1 MTNEINTPKRRM
13 KRSSMIK
20 WGNIALE
27 ALGIL
32 LFIIFFMPVV
42 LVIIN
47 ASKGSSFLVTSDPLN
62 LDVAQ
67 ISILLENIKEVWS
80 NPNINF
86 QSAFFSSLI
95 VTSLSLI
102 SIVVVSSMAGWALVR
117 RKTRASN
124 IVFYLFVA
132 AMIIPFQVVMLPLV
146 SWFRALRDWTG
157 IPFLRSY
164 FGMVVAYI
172 GFGAPLSIFLY
183 HGFIKSIPFE
193 LEEAAQIDGC
203 NKFQTFI
210 YVVLPIL
217 KPITIT
223 VLILNGIWIWNDFL
237 LPLLVL
243 GKGTDI
249 QTVPLAIANYV
260 GAFIVQWQYLLTAV
274 LMAMA
279 PVLVL
284 FLFAQKYIIEGMVA
298 GSIK

>member
-1 MTNEINTPKRRM
+1 
-13 KRSSMIK
+13 
-20 WGNIALE
+20 
-27 ALGIL
+27 
-32 LFIIFFMPVV
+32 
-42 LVIIN
+42 
-47 ASKGSSFLVTSDPLN
+47 
-62 LDVAQ
+62 
-67 ISILLENIKEVWS
+67 
-80 NPNINF
+80 
-86 QSAFFSSLI
+86 
-95 VTSLSLI
+95 
-102 SIVVVSSMAGWALVR
+102 
-117 RKTRASN
+117 
-124 IVFYLFVA
+124 
-132 AMIIPFQVVMLPLV
+132 
-146 SWFRALRDWTG
+146 
-157 IPFLRSY
+157 
-164 FGMVVAYI
+164 MVVAYI

-237 LPLLVL
+237 LPLLIL

-249 QTVPLAIANYV
+249 QTIPLAIANYV
-260 GAFIVQWQYLLTAV
+260 GAFVVQWQYLLTAV

-284 FLFAQKYIIEGMVA
+284 FLFAQRYIIEGMVA

>member
-1 MTNEINTPKRRM
+1 MM
-13 KRSSMIK
+13 KTFKFKKHKLKSLSMIK
-20 WGNIALE
+20 WKNIGLE
-27 ALGIL
+27 SLGIM
-32 LFIIFFMPVV
+32 LFIIFFMPIV
-42 LVIIN
+42 LVAIN
-47 ASKGSSFLVTSDPLN
+47 ASKNSSFLVTSNPLN
-62 LDVAQ
+62 IDVAEV
-67 ISILLENIKEVWS
+67 SILIDNIREVWS

-86 QSAFFSSLI
+86 QAAFISSII
-95 VTSLSLI
+95 VTAFSLL
-102 SIVVVSSMAGWALVR
+102 SIVIVSSMAGWALVR
-117 RKTRASN
+117 RKTKTSS

-146 SWFRALRDWTG
+146 SWFRSLRDFTG

-172 GFGAPLSIFLY
+172 GFGTPLSVFLY
-183 HGFIKSIPFE
+183 HGFIKSIPYE

-249 QTVPLAIANYV
+249 QTIPLAIANYV

>member
-1 MTNEINTPKRRM
+1 MTKDTQKTPQRGM
-13 KRSSMIK
+13 KRSSIIK
-20 WGNIALE
+20 WKTLGLE

-32 LFIIFFMPVV
+32 LFIIFFLPIV
-42 LVIIN
+42 LVILN
-47 ASKGSSFLVTSDPLN
+47 AAKESSFLVTSSPLSFPVDIGY
-62 LDVAQ
+62 LF
-67 ISILLENIKEVWS
+67 SNIAEVWA

-86 QSAFFSSLI
+86 QSAFVSSLI

-102 SIVVVSSMAGWALVR
+102 AIVVVSSMAGWALVR
-117 RKTRASN
+117 RKTKASN

-217 KPITIT
+217 YPITIT
-223 VLILNGIWIWNDFL
+223 VLNLNGILIWNDFF
-237 LPLLVL
+237 LPLLIL
-243 GKGTDI
+243 GKGTYI

-260 GAFIVQWQYLLTAV
+260 GAFVVQWQFLLTAV

>member
-1 MTNEINTPKRRM
+1 MERKSITPKF
-13 KRSSMIK
+13 KRSTIIRWKKLS
-20 WGNIALE
+20 LE
-27 ALGIL
+27 GLGIL
-32 LFIIFFMPVV
+32 LFIIFFLPIV

-47 ASKGSSFLVTSDPLN
+47 AAKESSFLVTSNPLSLP
-62 LDVAQ
+62 LDLTY
-67 ISILLENIKEVWS
+67 LLENISTVWN
-80 NPNINF
+80 NPNIKF
-86 QSAFFSSLI
+86 QSAFVSSLI
-95 VTSLSLI
+95 ITVGSLV
-102 SIVVVSSMAGWALVR
+102 SIVIVSSMAGWALVR
-117 RKTRASN
+117 RKTKASN

-146 SWFRALRDWTG
+146 SWFRILREWTG
-157 IPFLRSY
+157 VPFLRSY
-164 FGMVVAYI
+164 FGMIVAYI

-243 GKGTDI
+243 GKGSSI

>member
-1 MTNEINTPKRRM
+1 M
-13 KRSSMIK
+13 
-20 WGNIALE
+20 
-27 ALGIL
+27 
-32 LFIIFFMPVV
+32 V
-42 LVIIN
+42 L
-47 ASKGSSFLVTSDPLN
+47 
-62 LDVAQ
+62 
-67 ISILLENIKEVWS
+67 
-80 NPNINF
+80 
-86 QSAFFSSLI
+86 
-95 VTSLSLI
+95 
-102 SIVVVSSMAGWALVR
+102 
-117 RKTRASN
+117 
-124 IVFYLFVA
+124 
-132 AMIIPFQVVMLPLV
+132 
-146 SWFRALRDWTG
+146 
-157 IPFLRSY
+157 
-164 FGMVVAYI
+164 AYI

-279 PVLVL
+279 PVLLL

>member
-1 MTNEINTPKRRM
+1 MMQSLKRIPK
-13 KRSSMIK
+13 KLRSISMIK
-20 WGNIALE
+20 WKNVGLE
-27 ALGIL
+27 SLGIL
-32 LFIIFFMPVV
+32 LFIIFFMPIV

-47 ASKGSSFLVTSDPLN
+47 ASKNSSFLVTSNPLN
-62 LDVAQ
+62 IDVAQ
-67 ISILLENIKEVWS
+67 VSILIDNIREVWS

-86 QSAFFSSLI
+86 QSAFISSLI
-95 VTSLSLI
+95 VTSLSLL

-117 RKTRASN
+117 RKTKMSS

-146 SWFRALRDWTG
+146 SWFRALRDFSG

-164 FGMVVAYI
+164 FGMVIAYI
-172 GFGAPLSIFLY
+172 GFGTPLSVFLY

-210 YVVLPIL
+210 YVVMPIL

-243 GKGTDI
+243 GKGTSI
-249 QTVPLAIANYV
+249 QTIPLAIANYV

>member
-1 MTNEINTPKRRM
+1 MMQALKRFPK
-13 KRSSMIK
+13 KLTSKSIIHWK
-20 WGNIALE
+20 KVGLE
-27 ALGIL
+27 SLGIL
-32 LFIIFFMPVV
+32 LFIIFFMPIV

-47 ASKGSSFLVTSDPLN
+47 ASKNSSFLVTSNPLN
-62 LDVAQ
+62 IDVAKV
-67 ISILLENIKEVWS
+67 SILIDNIREVWS

-86 QSAFFSSLI
+86 QSAFLSSLI
-95 VTSLSLI
+95 VTSLSLL
-102 SIVVVSSMAGWALVR
+102 SIVAVSSMAGWALVR
-117 RKTRASN
+117 RKTKMSSL
-124 IVFYLFVA
+124 VFYLFVA

-146 SWFRALRDWTG
+146 SWFRALRDFSG

-164 FGMVVAYI
+164 FGMVIAYI
-172 GFGAPLSIFLY
+172 GFGTPLSVFLY

-223 VLILNGIWIWNDFL
+223 VIILNGIWIWNDFL

-243 GKGTDI
+243 GKGTSI
-249 QTVPLAIANYV
+249 QTIPLAIANYV

>member
-1 MTNEINTPKRRM
+1 MQSLKRIPK
-13 KRSSMIK
+13 KLRSISMIK
-20 WGNIALE
+20 WKNVGLE
-27 ALGIL
+27 SLGIL
-32 LFIIFFMPVV
+32 LFIIFFMPIV

-47 ASKGSSFLVTSDPLN
+47 ASKNSSFLVTSNPLN
-62 LDVAQ
+62 IDVAQ
-67 ISILLENIKEVWS
+67 VSILIDNIREVWS

-86 QSAFFSSLI
+86 QSAFISSLI
-95 VTSLSLI
+95 VTSLSLL

-117 RKTRASN
+117 RKTKMSS

-146 SWFRALRDWTG
+146 SWFRALRDFSG

-164 FGMVVAYI
+164 FGMVIAYI
-172 GFGAPLSIFLY
+172 GFGTPLSVFLY

-210 YVVLPIL
+210 YVVMPIL

-243 GKGTDI
+243 GKGTSI
-249 QTVPLAIANYV
+249 QTIPLAIANYV

>member
-1 MTNEINTPKRRM
+1 MTNESKQTPNKRM
-13 KRSSMIK
+13 KRSSIIK
-20 WGNIALE
+20 WKTNLLE
-27 ALGIL
+27 ALGII
-32 LFIIFFMPVV
+32 LFIVFFLPIV
-42 LVIIN
+42 LVILN
-47 ASKGSSFLVTSDPLN
+47 AAKESSFLVTSDPLSLPVDIGYLFSN
-62 LDVAQ
+62 
-67 ISILLENIKEVWS
+67 ISEVWN

-86 QSAFFSSLI
+86 QSAFISSLI
-95 VTSLSLI
+95 VTTLSLAA
-102 SIVVVSSMAGWALVR
+102 IVIVSSMAGWALVR
-117 RKTRASN
+117 RKTKASN
-124 IVFYLFVA
+124 IIFYLFVA

-237 LPLLVL
+237 LPLLIL

-249 QTVPLAIANYV
+249 QTIPLAIANYV
-260 GAFIVQWQYLLTAV
+260 GAFVVQWQYLLTAV
-274 LMAMA
+274 LMAMV

-284 FLFAQKYIIEGMVA
+284 FLFAQRYIIEGMVA